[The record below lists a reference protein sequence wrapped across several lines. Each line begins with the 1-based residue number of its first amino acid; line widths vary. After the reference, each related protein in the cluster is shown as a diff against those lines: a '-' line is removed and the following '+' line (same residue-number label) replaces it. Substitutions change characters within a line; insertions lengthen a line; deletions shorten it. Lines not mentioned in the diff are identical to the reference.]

1 MRNLLAKRI
10 YCGQFCPESAQFS
23 AISVPPLTCGLSS
36 RIEKPVRGT
45 GRSRMKIHGEA
56 LAIMVTA
63 PVHAD

>member
-1 MRNLLAKRI
+1 VQNLTAQRFYRRQ
-10 YCGQFCPESAQFS
+10 YCSESAHFF
-23 AISVPPLTCGLSS
+23 AKPVPILTWHPSS

-63 PVHAD
+63 TVHAD

>member
-1 MRNLLAKRI
+1 VQNPTAQRVYR
-10 YCGQFCPESAQFS
+10 GQYCPESAQFFT
-23 AISVPPLTCGLSS
+23 IPVPSLTYDPSS
-36 RIEKPVRGT
+36 RIEEPVRGT